1 MEKHQEHLLL
11 APQNHSTKHFPKEIQ
26 NGIKDFSK
34 ESLFQAYL
42 DQGKYS
48 MGLHQLLNFTTEIS
62 LILDSKGRL
71 RFFNTAA
78 QDFFS
83 LISEQ
88 PLQLESELLSGIQDE
103 FRSTWEKLWA
113 KVLQEERLEEGL
125 MIQLEDKRLHFQ
137 LRYFKQTQLEEEL
150 HYLLLAER
158 EDSAQTSEG
167 QDDRHL
173 MFESIINSVQEA
185 IFRSSRE
192 DGIIYVNQ
200 AFARIFGYDTVEEI
214 LALSPSDLYMDPSRR
229 DDFVRIVQ
237 EKGSFFNEEVEFRR
251 KDGSGFWGLISSVPF
266 YDKEGKRYHDGAIRD
281 VTQLKE
287 VERGLKENYAELEK
301 VNRELD
307 RFVYSTSHDL
317 RAPLVSVAGLI
328 NITREE
334 KDEQLRLKYLG
345 LMDKSIQK
353 LDDFIQDIIGYSR
366 NSRLEPKSE
375 PIDFQ
380 QLVEDA
386 VQALRPD
393 PKAQRFEI
401 DIKVEAKQ
409 EFYSDSSRLNMIF
422 NNLLSNAFRYSH
434 PKKEHAHIE
443 ISVKHDQ
450 EQAFIRIKDNGIG
463 IAKKYQEKVFQMF
476 YRASQQSQGSGI
488 GLYIVNEAVEK
499 LKGKIHLQSSEG
511 EGTEFSLS
519 IPASKAK
526 VQESA

>member
-11 APQNHSTKHFPKEIQ
+11 APQTHSSKNFQ
-26 NGIKDFSK
+26 NSIEDFSK
-34 ESLFQAYL
+34 ESLYQAYL
-42 DQGKYS
+42 DQGNY
-48 MGLHQLLNFTTEIS
+48 GLRLNHLLNFTEEMLFVLDAKGS
-62 LILDSKGRL
+62 IL
-71 RFFNTAA
+71 FFNQSA

-83 LISEQ
+83 KITDTPLAWDASFLSTLKVEYRPSWQRIWLEALRKDAFEEEISLNLKE
-88 PLQLESELLSGIQDE
+88 ES
-103 FRSTWEKLWA
+103 
-113 KVLQEERLEEGL
+113 V
-125 MIQLEDKRLHFQ
+125 HFQ
-137 LRYFKQTQLEEEL
+137 LRFCKQNRLGKEEYFFILKRANRPARKKEISD
-150 HYLLLAER
+150 A
-158 EDSAQTSEG
+158 
-167 QDDRHL
+167 RHL

-200 AFARIFGYDTVEEI
+200 AFARIFGYETVEEI
-214 LALSPSDLYMDPSRR
+214 LALNPSDLYMDPSRR

-237 EKGSFFNEEVEFRR
+237 EKGSFFNEEVEFKR

-287 VERGLKENYAELEK
+287 VERGLKENYEELEK

-317 RAPLVSVAGLI
+317 RAPLVSIAGLI

-334 KDEQLRLKYLG
+334 KDEKLRLKYLG

-366 NSRLEPKSE
+366 NSRLELKFES
-375 PIDFQ
+375 IDFQ
-380 QLVEDA
+380 ELIEDA

-393 PKAQRFEI
+393 PDAQKFDVHIE
-401 DIKVEAKQ
+401 VQAKN
-409 EFYSDSSRLNMIF
+409 EFFSDSSRLTMIF
-422 NNLLSNAFRYSH
+422 NNLLSNAFRYSD
-434 PKKEHAHIE
+434 PKKESSQIE
-443 ISVKHDQ
+443 ISVKHDG
-450 EQAFIRIKDNGIG
+450 EEAHIHIKDNGIG

-476 YRASQQSQGSGI
+476 YRASQESQGSGI

-499 LKGKIHLQSSEG
+499 LKGEIQLSSQEG
-511 EGTEFSLS
+511 EGTEFKLR
-519 IPASKAK
+519 IPGAKAT
-526 VQESA
+526 ELERT